1 FEGQTVNVEIKAQG
15 SETPIVSSNA
25 TVQSGGAWTSN
36 AMDISGESNGTYNVV
51 VTGTN
56 ASNVE
61 VTETS
66 TLTLSQALPTLT
78 SATFNPA

>member
-1 FEGQTVNVEIKAQG
+1 G
-15 SETPIVSSNA
+15 SA

-36 AMDISGESNGTYNVV
+36 AMDISGEPNGTDTVV

-61 VTETS
+61 ATETS
-66 TLTLSQALPTLT
+66 PFTLSQALPTL
-78 SATFNPA
+78 SNATFNPTHPAEGPRVTVTLECE